1 MIGSGQL
8 SEEQKNIAPQA
19 EATVTLANFPKVSA
33 TAGSDYTLTLSVT
46 LKEDAAWAGDYYG
59 HEGNE
64 IAFEEFDLAYTPEK
78 AQPTISASDMDKV
91 NVAESD
97 DAITVTGKTSKQT
110 AKHLKL

>member
-64 IAFEEFDLAYTPEK
+64 ICILKNFDLALH
-78 AQPTISASDMDKV
+78 S
-91 NVAESD
+91 
-97 DAITVTGKTSKQT
+97 GKST
-110 AKHLKL
+110 ANDQCI